1 MLDNNKKSTINT
13 IDKKDFSSAGSFMKN
28 KGLVPVNDDDD
39 ERLQQLMAM
48 MQGNTTPSK
57 GNSGIG
63 SVL

>member
-1 MLDNNKKSTINT
+1 MLESTINT

-28 KGLVPVNDDDD
+28 KGLVPVNDNDD

-57 GNSGIG
+57 GNGGIG

>member
-1 MLDNNKKSTINT
+1 MLDNDKKQTINT

-39 ERLQQLMAM
+39 ERLQQMLAM
-48 MQGNTTPSK
+48 MQGNVTPTK